1 MVGLPDDWSKPGDY
15 LSEELGIEGIGSGK
29 IVELLIDFSD
39 CAGLCFFEKYEILF
53 FISG

>member
-1 MVGLPDDWSKPGDY
+1 VVGLPDDWSKPGDY

-29 IVELLIDFSD
+29 IVELLIDFPD
-39 CAGLCFFEKYEILF
+39 RAGLCFFEKYEILF